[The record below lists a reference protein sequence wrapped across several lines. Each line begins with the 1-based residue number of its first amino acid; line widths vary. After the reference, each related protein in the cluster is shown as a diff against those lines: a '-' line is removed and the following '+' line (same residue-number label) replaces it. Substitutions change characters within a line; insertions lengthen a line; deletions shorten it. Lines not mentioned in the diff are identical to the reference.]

1 MKVLFIYYDTAGSEP
16 PRIGFGVAYLSSFLK
31 KHGHNTK
38 LCYFRSDEDM
48 LYTLSIIREWKPNIV
63 AHSSTSSSFYSVG
76 MAAKKIK
83 DSFPQLFQVCGGNHV
98 SLCPDELLKTP
109 ELDAICI
116 GYGEYPL
123 LELVE
128 ALQEGRDYWK
138 IDNINFRY
146 KGETIRTSLRHFP
159 SDLDS
164 FIPCDRQ
171 IFLDEMKRF
180 SISTPFE
187 NIFGENVQEFI
198 FCRGCP
204 FDCTFCSNHILR
216 TLGYGRYVNFPS
228 VSKCMEELEQ
238 VKQDLKM
245 TGVAIHDDIFT
256 LNKRWFRNFAEEYK
270 KKISL
275 PYVCNLRVN
284 SFNEED
290 VMYLKES
297 GCAIAI
303 LGIESGN
310 EYIRNEIMRKRITQ
324 EDIVRAYDLLHKYGI
339 RTHSQNLIGV
349 PGETP
354 EHFLDT
360 IRINAGVV
368 PNHAS
373 LSVFYPYPGTVMFD
387 KCVNEQLFKDIAS
400 HKKIRERSDT
410 KLKLPDF
417 TMRHI
422 LFYVKNFQKL
432 IQYEAFINKHE
443 ILKKMFPLNLQNQRI
458 IAFFMRILKGFKFL
472 FARTFLNFSQKR
484 QRWLI

>member
-1 MKVLFIYYDTAGSEP
+1 MKVLFIYYDTGSSEP

-48 LYTLSIIREWKPNIV
+48 LYALSIIREWKPHIV

-128 ALQEGRDYWK
+128 ALQEGRVYWK

-146 KGETIRTSLRHFP
+146 KGEIIRNSMRHFP

-180 SISTPFE
+180 SIPIPFD
-187 NIFGENVQEFI
+187 NIFGEHMQEFI

-204 FDCTFCSNHILR
+204 FNCTFCCNHILR
-216 TLGYGRYVNFPS
+216 SLGSGRYVNYPS
-228 VSKCMEELEQ
+228 VSKCIDELEQ
-238 VKQDLKM
+238 VKGDLDM
-245 TGVAIHDDIFT
+245 TGVAFHDDIFT
-256 LNKRWFRNFAEEYK
+256 LNKRWFRDFAEEYK

-310 EYIRNEIMRKRITQ
+310 EYIRNEIMRKKIKQ
-324 EDIVRAYDLLHKYGI
+324 DDIVRAYDLLHKYGI

-360 IRINAGVV
+360 IRINAKVM

-373 LSVFYPYPGTVMFD
+373 LSVFYPYPGTVLYNR
-387 KCVNEQLFKDIAS
+387 CVNDNLFENIANQ
-400 HKKIRERSDT
+400 KNFQERRDT
-410 KLKLPDF
+410 NLKLPDF
-417 TMRHI
+417 HGKHI
-422 LFYVKNFQKL
+422 LFYVENFRNL
-432 IQYEAFINKHE
+432 IQYEFSINKHR
-443 ILKKMFPLNLQNQRI
+443 ILKRMFSLNLRNQII
-458 IAFFMRILKGFKFL
+458 IAFFMRTISGF
-472 FARTFLNFSQKR
+472 TFLLYRIFLKLSKKDR
-484 QRWLI
+484 GG